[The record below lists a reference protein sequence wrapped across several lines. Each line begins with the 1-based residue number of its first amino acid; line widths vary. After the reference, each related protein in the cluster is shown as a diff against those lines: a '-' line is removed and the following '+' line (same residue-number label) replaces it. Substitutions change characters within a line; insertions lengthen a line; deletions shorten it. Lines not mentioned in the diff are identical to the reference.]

1 VISGESIIM
10 PRRVGLIAA
19 ICLLAFT
26 GALCLSATPSFAAKH
41 RASAISKKA
50 SAGAKHGSSAARHR
64 SGRHNRAGKHKADVA
79 KLEAASPEARTPV
92 DKADCITVSQAYY
105 ERAQSLAV
113 RTRHGIPK
121 ELERVVSNLD
131 QFCGEEEFEKARVSI
146 DWMDSCLKNFDR
158 DSELGFCSRSKSYF
172 CAIDPVSDACRIT
185 DGEASGRASHD

>member
-1 VISGESIIM
+1 M

-19 ICLLAFT
+19 VCLLAFT

-41 RASAISKKA
+41 RASATSKKA
-50 SAGAKHGSSAARHR
+50 SVGAKHRSSAARHK

-92 DKADCITVSQAYY
+92 DKADCIKVSQAYY

-121 ELERVVSNLD
+121 DFERVVSNVD
-131 QFCGEEEFEKARVSI
+131 QLCGVGEFEESRGWI
-146 DWMDSCLKNFDR
+146 DWRENCL
-158 DSELGFCSRSKSYF
+158 
-172 CAIDPVSDACRIT
+172 
-185 DGEASGRASHD
+185 